1 MTIADSTFLP
11 PLPTLKDSVLFVYW
25 KYSFFPK
32 DSAGTASL
40 CQQGLLCGAIT
51 LHLSLILAWSSQVN
65 HHVCAA
71 FLLAEDRVQIMT
83 NFAFGYTM
91 PQGHESNERE
101 VYIQTNSA
109 YLTLYTTVYTFRAT
123 NYSG

>member
-1 MTIADSTFLP
+1 MTVADSTFLP
-11 PLPTLKDSVLFVYW
+11 PLPTLKDSVLFVYR

-40 CQQGLLCGAIT
+40 CQQGLLRGAIT
-51 LHLSLILAWSSQVN
+51 LHLPLILAWSSQVN

-71 FLLAEDRVQIMT
+71 FLLAEGRVQIMT
-83 NFAFGYTM
+83 NFAFGCTM
-91 PQGHESNERE
+91 PQGHESSIRE

-109 YLTLYTTVYTFRAT
+109 YLTLCTRVYSFRAT